1 MEQTYSFSNKQFL
14 QNVQDFFAKTMDIA
28 LITVADQKHMTKLSN
43 LRNFCKNIHKNSKIG
58 YQRCLNCHAKVEQE
72 AAATKKPVITK
83 CHSGLTLFAIPIIHE
98 SKYIASVVGGQ
109 ISDEEINY
117 KKILELSQELR
128 IDENECIKYAGEIKI
143 LPKNHIE
150 TIVDSLFRIA
160 NSVIS
165 IAYAHSKLS
174 KAGLNYS
181 FHKSKALEEWLFLNF
196 KKIKVPLSDREFEVL
211 KLIVLGKSNTEIAN
225 ELFISMHTAK
235 AHVSSILEKFG
246 AEDRVQVAVK
256 AVREGL
262 I

>member
-1 MEQTYSFSNKQFL
+1 M

-28 LITVADQKHMTKLSN
+28 LITVANQKKVTTPSN
-43 LRNFCKNIHKNSKIG
+43 LRGFCKNIHQNSLIG
-58 YQRCLNCHAKVEQE
+58 HKKCQSCHAQVEE
-72 AAATKKPVITK
+72 KAAAAKLPVITK

-98 SKYIASVVGGQ
+98 NKYIASVIGGQ

-117 KKILELSQELR
+117 KRILELAKKLE
-128 IDENECIKYAGEIKI
+128 IDENEFIKCAGEIKI
-143 LPKNHIE
+143 LPKNIIE
-150 TIVDSLFRIA
+150 TIVDSLFRIT
-160 NSVIS
+160 NSVVS
-165 IAYAHSKLS
+165 VAYAHGKLS

-181 FHKSKALEEWLFLNF
+181 FLKSKTLEEWLFLNC
-196 KKIKVPLSDREFEVL
+196 KKIKVPLSEREFEVL

>member
-1 MEQTYSFSNKQFL
+1 M

-28 LITVADQKHMTKLSN
+28 LITVTNQKQVTTPSN
-43 LRNFCKNIHKNSKIG
+43 LKGFCKNIHQNSVVGHKKC
-58 YQRCLNCHAKVEQE
+58 QNCHAEIEQK
-72 AAATKKPVITK
+72 AATAKLPVITK

-98 SKYIASVVGGQ
+98 NNYIASVVGGQ

-117 KKILELSQELR
+117 KKMSELAQKLGV
-128 IDENECIKYAGEIKI
+128 DEIEYLKKAGEIKI
-143 LPKNHIE
+143 LPKNLIE
-150 TIVDSLFRIA
+150 TIVDSLFRII
-160 NSVIS
+160 NSIIS
-165 IAYAHSKLS
+165 VAYAHGKLS
-174 KAGLNYS
+174 KVGLNYS
-181 FHKSKALEEWLFLNF
+181 FLKSKTLEEWLFLNG
-196 KKIKVPLSDREFEVL
+196 KHIKVPLSEREFEVL

>member
-1 MEQTYSFSNKQFL
+1 M

-28 LITVADQKHMTKLSN
+28 LITVANQKKVTTPSN
-43 LRNFCKNIHKNSKIG
+43 LRNFCMNIKQSSLPG
-58 YQRCLNCHAKVEQE
+58 YKECQICHAEVEQK
-72 AAATKKPVITK
+72 AAATKHPVITN
-83 CHSGLTLFAIPIIHE
+83 CHTGLTLFAIPIIHE
-98 SKYIASVVGGQ
+98 NNYIASIIGGQ
-109 ISDEEINY
+109 ICDKEINNEQIAELA
-117 KKILELSQELR
+117 KKFKLN
-128 IDENECIKYAGEIKI
+128 ENECIKYAGEIKI
-143 LPKNHIE
+143 LPKNIIE
-150 TIVDSLFRIA
+150 TIVDSLFRIT
-160 NSVIS
+160 NSVVS
-165 IAYAHSKLS
+165 VAYAHGKLS

-181 FHKSKALEEWLFLNF
+181 FLKSKTLEEWLFLNC
-196 KKIKVPLSDREFEVL
+196 KKIKVPLSERESEVL